1 MYPSVS
7 TKTMRSYLLQTFALT
22 ILVGGVLGWIY
33 FSVFPEH
40 YFQGYPALP
49 VFFFLLGAGTVGLM
63 EKWGMTMP
71 QKITLM
77 YLLARMGRTILSLVF
92 LLVCCITAHE
102 EAFRFS
108 LAFAVFYVIY
118 LIYDTWFFGVKG
130 NKKIDKI

>member
-33 FSVFPEH
+33 FSIFPEH

-49 VFFFLLGAGTVGLM
+49 VFFFLLGVGTVGLM
-63 EKWGMTMP
+63 EKWGKTMP

-77 YLLARMGRTILSLVF
+77 YLLARRGRTILSLVF
-92 LLVCCITAHE
+92 LLVYCITARE
-102 EAFRFS
+102 EAFRFA
-108 LAFAVFYVIY
+108 LAFVVFYMIY
-118 LIYDTWFFGVKG
+118 LIFDTWFFGVKG

>member
-63 EKWGMTMP
+63 EKCQNLFGLILNFL
-71 QKITLM
+71 QVN
-77 YLLARMGRTILSLVF
+77 MGHQS
-92 LLVCCITAHE
+92 
-102 EAFRFS
+102 
-108 LAFAVFYVIY
+108 
-118 LIYDTWFFGVKG
+118 
-130 NKKIDKI
+130 